1 MSVIRGSVKGGKKR
15 GGLWVGKV
23 EGLIVEG
30 KGRIKGGKKRV
41 KGEEKGR
48 RKGEDKVE
56 KRGGSRWEK
65 GEEGQGWE

>member
-1 MSVIRGSVKGGKKR
+1 MVGVRGSVKGGKKR
-15 GGLWVGKV
+15 GGLWVGKG

-48 RKGEDKVE
+48 RKGEDK
-56 KRGGSRWEK
+56 G
-65 GEEGQGWE
+65 